1 MQPLNPFLCAFFKS
15 ALPGQ
20 CTPVHHHIL
29 LVPTTEALL
38 TSRDRESGALYSD
51 LAGSEEFL
59 GSHVLRIPASHAGTA
74 GGKDVPNMRESRG
87 KAKQYTTI
95 NGRTVVV
102 KDAYVYSNKGFKTL
116 NQAQL
121 LNDTLWYPDSLEPRQ
136 WLVYYISRP
145 LLGIYEEIKIAPAIL
160 PLLMPSGKPP
170 LPPRTT
176 SVGESAASANML
188 PKKKDIKTFNDLLN
202 NFPMIARQMQPG
214 LERLFKEFN
223 TVFDKPLPPPPSAEV
238 IPDPVPDGP
247 IATAMK
253 KARSNSMSAIH
264 SNGYAERR
272 AVEDFFAEDDEDV
285 MRGALETAV
294 TAAIDLFQMV
304 DKQQLSLLGA
314 TTDLTGPVVERL
326 IERYVTEQVHDTILY
341 PRLCAMRRPEDLELE
356 SKIRQMEFVDI
367 SQVGIAIQGGKRGK
381 HELTLRLGRAVE
393 EFRKMGVAGSPQQM
407 MDILLVTLKT
417 VTQLSDVPVENAN
430 GEGTSEK
437 VSPVLTIN
445 ADTLVS
451 LLLIVVIRAQVRYLQ
466 ARLLY
471 MRHFIFIDDVESGE
485 MGYALSTLEAV
496 LSYLARDSGGLRKA
510 SRRNN
515 KLWQATR
522 KGDIKAMMKIMEP
535 ERELS
540 SDEEGDSADAIID
553 DVIEEDVPWNTVNG
567 HSRRS
572 SRSSLGRL
580 SQASTLTHVFPWQ
593 ASHHDEEERLPPLR
607 RPKMVTMDT
616 RSMSSNSEM
625 SFRSRATTIDSTS
638 SGIEGDT
645 SIDRLSQTE
654 DSFGESIPMMAIQ
667 NERPESLKYLLS
679 LHDYYPIEGILQD
692 DNNEGTTLLSA
703 AVQLG
708 HTELIDIVLDFIYQA
723 ESELVVIEYLAKQD
737 IRGRSVAHYLF
748 NAPALIPRVGRLLP
762 WRQKDRNGQTP
773 LFALCRSYDHGN
785 YREMVEAGLIA
796 ATSYQGDGQPL
807 HLDDHVDSKG
817 NTLLHIVNDPQI
829 AMRILLHCDSD
840 VNATNDKKFT
850 ALMVASKYGRL
861 EMVRAL
867 FGDPR
872 VDLFA
877 KELRGLTAVELAK
890 DDDVRNRIDDLIL
903 FSGQPGPDGRVTA
916 VVRSFFV
923 EDATIRLVVKSGAP
937 SNSQSFTVTTC
948 RRSLTDF
955 EHLAKLLNLENPA
968 SWLPTVS
975 GMRSPFQLPSK
986 PSRAVL
992 RDIQI
997 RLDAFLKILLAH
1009 STFSTHEMLWEF
1021 FLVPDI
1027 QADMMEQRSKLK
1039 AEARVETVR
1048 EEYEPV
1054 EDIRDVEQFVDHAR
1068 EMVRSVNYSTKS
1080 VARRANMVR
1089 AVTTDFYDAC
1099 SLASRALAAFS
1110 SLPPTHTS
1118 ALDAFVQTLAP
1129 SSSSPYGAFHAT
1141 TLSIHSTVIAML
1153 LALSRP
1159 TSLVSSINTSRK
1171 AIERDYNSLSRS
1183 TRWPL
1188 GLLDETRQR
1197 LNEEKEDK
1205 VRRTKEECDE
1215 LGKELRYTQQVVA
1228 GELAG
1233 WQDLHEKMGRKAI
1246 RDLARGCLI
1255 MERTRLEGMRRA
1267 MRKLKLPP
1275 AVIVPLTP
1283 PPMDIGGILEVEVNG
1298 GSAAIGTS
1306 DESDEGPA

>member
-1 MQPLNPFLCAFFKS
+1 MQPLNPFLSAFFKS
-15 ALPGQ
+15 AVPSQ

-29 LVPTTEALL
+29 LVPTTEVLL
-38 TSRDRESGALYSD
+38 TSRDRESGVLYAD

-59 GSHVLRIPASHAGTA
+59 GSHVLRIPANHATA
-74 GGKDVPNMRESRG
+74 GGKDAPNMRESRG

-121 LNDTLWYPDSLEPRQ
+121 LTDTLWYPDSLEPRQ
-136 WLVYYISRP
+136 WLIYYISRP
-145 LLGIYEEIKIAPAIL
+145 LLGVYEEVKITPAIIPKSSPNGRPSL
-160 PLLMPSGKPP
+160 PNRSLSQTESPISPS
-170 LPPRTT
+170 
-176 SVGESAASANML
+176 SL
-188 PKKKDIKTFNDLLN
+188 PKKKDIRSFNDLLN

-223 TVFDKPLPPPPSAEV
+223 TVFDKPLPPPPSASN

-253 KARSNSMSAIH
+253 KARSNSTNSAPSFR
-264 SNGYAERR
+264 SNGHADKR
-272 AVEDFFAEDDEDV
+272 AIEDFYAEDDEDV

-326 IERYVTEQVHDTILY
+326 IERYVTEQVHDAVLY
-341 PRLCAMRRPEDLELE
+341 PRLCAMKRPEDLELE

-367 SQVGIAIQGGKRGK
+367 SQVGIPIQGGQRGK

-393 EFRKMGVAGSPQQM
+393 EFRKLGVAGSPQQM
-407 MDILLVTLKT
+407 MDVLLLTLKT
-417 VTQLSDVPVENAN
+417 VTQLADVPSVALN
-430 GEGTSEK
+430 GSGPTSEK
-437 VSPVLTIN
+437 ISPVLTIN

-451 LLLIVVIRAQVRYLQ
+451 LLLVVVIRAQVRYLQ

-485 MGYALSTLEAV
+485 MGYALSTFEAV

-510 SRRNN
+510 SRRNH
-515 KLWQATR
+515 KLWQATK
-522 KGDIKAMMKIMEP
+522 KGDIKDMMTIMEP
-535 ERELS
+535 EKDLS
-540 SDEEGDSADAIID
+540 DDEGSTEAIID
-553 DVIEEDVPWNTVNG
+553 DTIDEDAPWNRSTTN
-567 HSRRS
+567 SRRNS
-572 SRSSLGRL
+572 SRSSGSGRF
-580 SQASTLTHVFPWQ
+580 SQASTLNHVFPFQ
-593 ASHHDEEERLPPLR
+593 IKHEDEEEERLPPLR
-607 RPKMVTMDT
+607 RPKQVTMDM
-616 RSMSSNSEM
+616 RSMSSSSEM

-645 SIDRLSQTE
+645 SIERLTQTE
-654 DSFGESIPMMAIQ
+654 DSFGESVPMMAIQ

-679 LHDYYPIEGILQD
+679 LRNYFPLEMILD
-692 DNNEGTTLLSA
+692 DANNEGTTLLSA

-708 HTELIDIVLDFIYQA
+708 HTELIDIILDFVYQA
-723 ESELVVIEYLAKQD
+723 ESEAIVVEYLAKQD

-748 NAPALIPRVGRLLP
+748 NAPTLIPRVGRLLP

-773 LFALCRSYDHGN
+773 LFALCRSYDHAN
-785 YREMVEAGLIA
+785 YRAMVEAGLAA
-796 ATSYQGDGQPL
+796 ATASQGDGQQL
-807 HLDDHVDSKG
+807 HLDDHVDAKG
-817 NTLLHIVNDPQI
+817 NTLLHIVNDPQV
-829 AMRILLHCDSD
+829 ALRILLHCDSD

-850 ALMVASKYGRL
+850 SLMVASKYGRL
-861 EMVRAL
+861 DMVRAL

-903 FSGQPGPDGRVTA
+903 FSGQPAADGRITA

-937 SNSQSFTVTTC
+937 SVNQSFTVTTC
-948 RRSLTDF
+948 RRSLADF
-955 EHLAKLLNLENPA
+955 EHLAKLLALENPA
-968 SWLPTVS
+968 SWLPSIS

-997 RLDAFLKILLAH
+997 RLDGFLKILLAH

-1039 AEARVETVR
+1039 AETRIETVR

-1054 EDIRDVEQFVDHAR
+1054 EDIRDVERFVDHAR
-1068 EMVRSVNYSTKS
+1068 DMVRSVNYSTKS

-1089 AVTTDFYDAC
+1089 ASTTDLHNAWH
-1099 SLASRALAAFS
+1099 LASRAISTLEG
-1110 SLPPTHTS
+1110 LPATHTS
-1118 ALDAFVQTLAP
+1118 ALAAYVQCLAP
-1129 SSSSPYGAFHAT
+1129 PSTSPYSAFHST
-1141 TLSIHSTVIAML
+1141 ILSIHSTIIAML
-1153 LALSRP
+1153 LSLSRP
-1159 TSLVSSINTSRK
+1159 TSLISSINSSRK
-1171 AIERDYNSLSRS
+1171 TIERNYNSLSRS

-1205 VRRTKEECDE
+1205 MRRTKEEADE
-1215 LGKELRYTQQVVA
+1215 LGRELRYTQQVVA

-1246 RDLARGCLI
+1246 RDLAKGMLI
-1255 MERTRLEGMRRA
+1255 KERTTLECMKRA
-1267 MRKLKLPP
+1267 MRKLKITP
-1275 AVIVPLTP
+1275 AVGSATP
-1283 PPMDIGGILEVEVNG
+1283 SIMSADVEVNG
-1298 GSAAIGTS
+1298 SSSAGPSGSL
-1306 DESDEGPA
+1306 